1 MGKLE
6 TLFRKLS
13 IPMPRP
19 KVCLADALLCPEIT
33 QNHAAALAEALGSL
47 AGKGFSSPQKALA
60 WAKKKKLLPKAP
72 LQPQLMG
79 YEAAFMAFCFVRAA
93 GVGLALEGEQL
104 ILQQSEGA
112 LLPQWSLA
120 AAQWSLSAQLL
131 QSRELAQSMDTP
143 GLRRLVQKLC
153 KALEQA
159 RQPLEKC
166 YKLQLFGDSITDS
179 SWGDCT
185 TWVSFF
191 PSRLGSGKAVTVN
204 NAYGGGALSALPGK
218 KNCVVRLLPKML
230 HPDADLVV
238 VFASTND
245 FAANGPGIGLPGS
258 RDKATLWGA
267 VGEISQAVGHIPL
280 LFIGPIPRCNR
291 EDLTRQ
297 MDSSGERI
305 NTSGWTLAQANQAL
319 AESAGHYRRGYLDLY
334 TQSVFTNAQLEYT
347 TIDGLHPNELG
358 DILLAS
364 RIYRAVRQYLDRE

>member
-6 TLFRKLS
+6 TLLRKLS

-19 KVCLADALLCPEIT
+19 KLRLADALPSPDIC
-33 QNHAAALAEALGSL
+33 QSDAAALAASLGSL
-47 AGKGFSSPQKALA
+47 AGKHFSSPKKALS

-72 LQPQLMG
+72 LQPRLMG
-79 YEAAFMAFCFVRAA
+79 YEAAYMAFSFAQVARVRP
-93 GVGLALEGEQL
+93 ALEGEQL
-104 ILQQSEGA
+104 ILEQPEGA

-120 AAQWSLSAQLL
+120 AAQWSLSAQLME
-131 QSRELAQSMDTP
+131 SRELDQSMDAP
-143 GLRRLVQKLC
+143 GLRRLVEKLC
-153 KALEQA
+153 KALELA

-191 PSRLGSGKAVTVN
+191 PSRLGGGKAVTVN

-245 FAANGPGIGLPGS
+245 FAANSPGIGQCGS

-291 EDLTRQ
+291 EDLTRPL
-297 MDSSGERI
+297 DASGQRI

-319 AESAGHYRRGYLDLY
+319 AESARHYGRGYLDIY
-334 TQSVFTNAQLEYT
+334 TQGVFTKDQLEYT

-358 DILLAS
+358 DILLAG
-364 RIYRAVRQYLDRE
+364 RIYRAIQQSLDWA

>member
-93 GVGLALEGEQL
+93 GVCLALEGEQL

-153 KALEQA
+153 KALELA

-258 RDKATLWGA
+258 RDKATLWGRCWRDFPGCGPYSPA
-267 VGEISQAVGHIPL
+267 FYRPHPPVQPGRSYPADGFFRGTDQYLRLDFGSGQSGSGRKRRALPPGLP
-280 LFIGPIPRCNR
+280 GPIHP
-291 EDLTRQ
+291 
-297 MDSSGERI
+297 ERFYQRATGI
-305 NTSGWTLAQANQAL
+305 YHHRRPAPQRAWGYP
-319 AESAGHYRRGYLDLY
+319 AGLPHLPGGAAI
-334 TQSVFTNAQLEYT
+334 S
-347 TIDGLHPNELG
+347 
-358 DILLAS
+358 
-364 RIYRAVRQYLDRE
+364 